1 MMKEGQNDYPLA
13 QAVDK
18 LGGTNYSVNGW
29 QDTYEKL
36 KMLIPTH

>member
-13 QAVDK
+13 RAVDK
-18 LGGTNYSVNGW
+18 LGGTNYIVNGW

-36 KMLIPTH
+36 KMLISTY